1 MIELNFVPFTPDW
14 YVNRE
19 EFIPSLLRRI
29 YSVELSKSLRPDI
42 LNESKLSSAPCVNAR
57 FEYDLANE
65 HLKSSSDR
73 ALTYSYID
81 NEFIRGAMPSL
92 TIDLDSLEID
102 PSAGG
107 GMLGFARC
115 ELSAI
120 IYDENDAVIYG
131 GTVSVIIET
140 RGSDGKVTKT
150 VNGGIDL
157 LSVALPE
164 KWRLDL
170 YGGNM
175 WIQNSPLRVKG
186 ACFRMPFNMEVAT
199 GIATP
204 LKSIKTDCF
213 SSPMN
218 SIPLAN
224 SPGFFE
230 VVEISGDCCCE

>member
-14 YVNRE
+14 FVNRE
-19 EFIPSLLRRI
+19 EFGTPHLRRI

-42 LNESKLSSAPCVNAR
+42 FDESKLSSASCANAR
-57 FEYDLANE
+57 LEYDLANE
-65 HLKSSSDR
+65 RLKSSSER
-73 ALTYSYID
+73 ALTYGFID
-81 NEFIRGAMPSL
+81 NLFIRGAMPSL
-92 TIDLDSLEID
+92 SVDLDSLEID

-131 GTVSVIIET
+131 DTVQVIIET
-140 RGSDGKVTKT
+140 RGSDGKITKT
-150 VNGGIDL
+150 VSGGIDL
-157 LSVALPE
+157 PSVTLPD

-170 YGGNM
+170 YGGNK
-175 WIQNSPLRVKG
+175 WVQNSPLRVKG

-199 GIATP
+199 GITTP
-204 LKSIKTDCF
+204 LKSIRTDCF

-218 SIPLAN
+218 AIPLAN